1 MARLGILAVVL
12 TVGATTFTLLSS
24 SISNSPASRRHL
36 LSSGAEWEQ
45 CGYEQQHAPGAFIF
59 LYAFLTFHLFLGV
72 AILCDDYFVPSLEG
86 ISEALRLSEDV
97 AGATFMAAG
106 EPCDS

>member
-1 MARLGILAVVL
+1 LGILAGILVIVS
-12 TVGATTFTLLSS
+12 TTFYAVSLGSNGSS
-24 SISNSPASRRHL
+24 THRRQL

-45 CGYEQQHAPGAFIF
+45 CGYEQQHSPGGFIF
-59 LYAFLTFHLFLGV
+59 LYALLTFHLFLGV

-86 ISEALRLSEDV
+86 ISEALNLSEDV

-106 EPCDS
+106 